1 MASESDLKLA
11 RKAVAG
17 FDWRFSPYRE
27 LAILLGHSASIKKT
41 ELYAGDFS
49 GREFAS
55 GKLLGYLECLEDIL
69 ALPAQLR
76 AELGLNPPHEETR
89 QPRLRSARP
98 RKR

>member
-11 RKAVAG
+11 KKVVSG
-17 FDWRFSPYRE
+17 FDWAQSPYRE
-27 LAILLGHSASIKKT
+27 LAILLGHAASIKKT

-55 GKLLGYLECLEDIL
+55 GKLLGYLEGLEDLL

-76 AELGLNPPHEETR
+76 AELKAESKPHEETR
-89 QPRLRSARP
+89 KPRLRRP
-98 RKR
+98 RAG